1 MRAERGAE
9 SAAPLC
15 ARMSGVL
22 QHRYAPFGFAA
33 VALVTEFVALTSA
46 WLEVP
51 QGKGVLELT
60 LLDSSLEDTTAR
72 LPVLGAIG
80 VGLLLNA
87 LALYNAYQV
96 SFSLEIKRLSEV
108 RKWLMFATA
117 ATVLALVVWFVLL
130 DSTKTSLGLGGGG
143 KKALDAAN
151 VAPTSGPATTA
162 GSFGRLLKGKHAGSF
177 GRLLQKKPVKGAAAG
192 AAAAGGAAAVGST
205 ALFGIFFD
213 GQIYA
218 GLSAISSGIGMLAA
232 KAQLQGA

>member
-1 MRAERGAE
+1 M
-9 SAAPLC
+9 
-15 ARMSGVL
+15 L

-51 QGKGVLELT
+51 QGKGVRELT

-117 ATVLALVVWFVLL
+117 ATVLALVVWFLLL
-130 DSTKTSLGLGGGG
+130 DSTKNALGLGGGG
-143 KKALDAAN
+143 NKALDAAS
-151 VAPTSGPATTA
+151 VAPTPATTA